1 MEWLQNFA
9 QEGYALL
16 TTLGISVGS
25 IFLFLINWIKTKA
38 AAIDKTSFYNEL
50 KAAKDEVEIKLRKE
64 YEAKFDAYQAQI
76 VGYLESLEKKV
87 MGKIDQ
93 NEAERKVELEK
104 QTMELESTIEAVKK
118 KASIDEILNA

>member
-38 AAIDKTSFYNEL
+38 AAIDKNVFYNEL

-87 MGKIDQ
+87 MGKIDE
-93 NEAERKVELEK
+93 NEIERKNELSK

-118 KASIDEILNA
+118 KASIDEILNG

>member
-38 AAIDKTSFYNEL
+38 QAVDKNAFYNEL

-87 MGKIDQ
+87 MGKIDE
-93 NEAERKVELEK
+93 NELERKNELSK

-118 KASIDEILNA
+118 KASIDDILNG